1 MICEHPGHAVTPE
14 RFREMRH
21 EMGHT
26 QAQIALWFG
35 VSPLCVLRWE
45 RRQTALP
52 GAAAILMHLLY
63 EEHRG
68 NPHPVRD
75 YVKRVLGAESASA
88 HD

>member
-1 MICEHPGHAVTPE
+1 MIQVSAE
-14 RFREMRH
+14 RFRSMRV

-45 RRQTALP
+45 NGQTALP
-52 GAAAILMHLLY
+52 GAAAILMHILY

-68 NPHPVRD
+68 NPHAVRD
-75 YVKRVLGAESASA
+75 YVESILGAKQAERLLGGQQ
-88 HD
+88 